1 MVVSVDRYREQS
13 HRSRGSPHL
22 VTPGSPGALVET
34 AAKMRALGPSLLAF
48 ACVLM
53 MSTQV
58 EGGSPEFIYAIDNIT
73 VAAGREA
80 QVNFQ
85 MREKI

>member
-1 MVVSVDRYREQS
+1 
-13 HRSRGSPHL
+13 
-22 VTPGSPGALVET
+22 
-34 AAKMRALGPSLLAF
+34 MRALGRSLIAF
-48 ACVLM
+48 ACVLK

-85 MREKI
+85 MREKILRN